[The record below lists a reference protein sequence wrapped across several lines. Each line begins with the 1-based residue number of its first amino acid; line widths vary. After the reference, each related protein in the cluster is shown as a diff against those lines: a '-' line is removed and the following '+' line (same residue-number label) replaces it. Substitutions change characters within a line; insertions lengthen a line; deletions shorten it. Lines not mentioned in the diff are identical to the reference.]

1 MVSRRFICAPRLSLR
16 QIILF
21 LIRTVRTD
29 THVVEDMAAK
39 VAAKPTAASGFQMP
53 FQISRFR

>member
-1 MVSRRFICAPRLSLR
+1 M

-29 THVVEDMAAK
+29 THVVEDTGRKGSRKAN
-39 VAAKPTAASGFQMP
+39 SRERFQMP
-53 FQISRFR
+53 FQNFTVSLISGFSGKP

>member
-16 QIILF
+16 ADYSF

-29 THVVEDMAAK
+29 THVVEDTGCE

-53 FQISRFR
+53 FQNFTVR